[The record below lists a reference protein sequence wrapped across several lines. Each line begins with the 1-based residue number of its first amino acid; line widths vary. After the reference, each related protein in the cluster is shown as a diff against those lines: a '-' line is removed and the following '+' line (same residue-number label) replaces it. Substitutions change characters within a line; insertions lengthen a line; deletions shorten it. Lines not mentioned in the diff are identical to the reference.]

1 MPYTAL
7 QRLFDAA
14 VPHGLHYF
22 WRSDY
27 VTSLSGPVAGALT
40 GHSWSV
46 RSRRSYTIIFHLGGA
61 LADCGP
67 EAAAFSGRHHG
78 FAVNVNAAWQPPEP
92 DDIGWV
98 TRQWQRIH
106 GSSVGVYINFL
117 DNEPGERVRAA
128 YGPATYARLL
138 EVKRHYDPGNVF
150 RSNHN
155 LDPAASPDP
164 LSPDPVR
171 S

>member
-1 MPYTAL
+1 MVAERAATTMS
-7 QRLFDAA
+7 QTFDAT

-27 VTSLSGPVAGALT
+27 VSSLGGPVASALT

-61 LADCGP
+61 LADPGA
-67 EAAAFSGRHHG
+67 EEAAFSGRHHG

-98 TRQWQRIH
+98 TRQWRRIH
-106 GSSVGVYINFL
+106 GSSVGVYVNFL
-117 DNEPGERVRAA
+117 DNEPGERVLAA
-128 YGPATYARLL
+128 YGPAAYARLL
-138 EVKRHYDPGNVF
+138 EVKRRYDPGNVF

-155 LDPAASPDP
+155 LDPA

-171 S
+171 P